1 MNACASL
8 MRRLRHV
15 NRHTCT
21 GAQTDCECSESQSS
35 PPGLQVPQGL
45 QWGFLGWLPPAADD
59 LLPSPEL
66 GSLAALSVPTSPLS
80 SGDIP
85 RRPGRSG
92 VHGRRGAVAKAA
104 VMKTQEA
111 GASCPSS
118 LVPCPKRGSRLCPSQ
133 AEDAASAEVPRQD
146 RPPPLRADRAAV
158 AAAEPAA
165 GPWVPCARGRAAW
178 DPGLGR
184 DAVRGA
190 GLRSWG
196 RGGWQGRLAAGRVGQ
211 GFCAEKTSRDR
222 GGLFECLACWGA
234 CAWEAPISD
243 DLRITQ
249 NDRGRGRTDGRQ
261 DPESGRR
268 GRAETV
274 RPAPR
279 QPPSCSS
286 RRRRVSVQ
294 PTGTRSHH
302 LDRSL
307 LPSPPPERHPA

>member
-1 MNACASL
+1 

-118 LVPCPKRGSRLCPSQ
+118 PVPCPKGGSRLCPSQ

-146 RPPPLRADRAAV
+146 RPGGGCSGASARNMGAAC
-158 AAAEPAA
+158 EGA
-165 GPWVPCARGRAAW
+165 GGVGPGPRPRRRARGRASVLGKR
-178 DPGLGR
+178 GLAR
-184 DAVRGA
+184 A
-190 GLRSWG
+190 
-196 RGGWQGRLAAGRVGQ
+196 
-211 GFCAEKTSRDR
+211 
-222 GGLFECLACWGA
+222 
-234 CAWEAPISD
+234 
-243 DLRITQ
+243 
-249 NDRGRGRTDGRQ
+249 
-261 DPESGRR
+261 SGRR
-268 GRAETV
+268 TR
-274 RPAPR
+274 RPRLLCRENLPR
-279 QPPSCSS
+279 PRWPF
-286 RRRRVSVQ
+286 
-294 PTGTRSHH
+294 
-302 LDRSL
+302 
-307 LPSPPPERHPA
+307 